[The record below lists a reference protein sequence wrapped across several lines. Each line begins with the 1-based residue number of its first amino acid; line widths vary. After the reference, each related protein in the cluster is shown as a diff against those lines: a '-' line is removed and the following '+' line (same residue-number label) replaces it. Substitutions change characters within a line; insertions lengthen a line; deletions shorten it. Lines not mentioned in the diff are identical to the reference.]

1 MRQKAKSRRHRELIR
16 GTVLVSG
23 RRTTISLEPIMWD
36 ALRDIAAEQG
46 KIVNQLVT
54 EISRQDT
61 VNLSGSIRV
70 YIVEYYRAAQRVGA
84 NRPTRESEVQITA
97 FPRAGH

>member
-1 MRQKAKSRRHRELIR
+1 MR
-16 GTVLVSG
+16 G
-23 RRTTISLEPIMWD
+23 RRTTIILEPMMWD

-46 KIVNQLVT
+46 KIINEIVT

-70 YIVEYYRAAQRVGA
+70 YIVEYYRAAQRPRT
-84 NRPTRESEVQITA
+84 NSPTTRSEAQIRALRERVLD
-97 FPRAGH
+97 